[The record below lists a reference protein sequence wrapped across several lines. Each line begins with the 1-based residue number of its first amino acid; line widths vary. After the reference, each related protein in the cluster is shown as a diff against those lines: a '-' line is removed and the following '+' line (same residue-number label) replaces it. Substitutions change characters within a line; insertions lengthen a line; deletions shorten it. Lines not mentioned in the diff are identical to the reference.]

1 MEAHSGGGAG
11 GLRDPHKETIKA
23 GLRVSKQGSDGRVM
37 TSLLT
42 SGRTCKEPSL
52 GLQVRCQAGATQA
65 NDHMLQ
71 CPPGTGRPQFTPV
84 APASSSAAAGLKGY
98 GLWSPP
104 EWGNEPVLPSD
115 GGGLIS

>member
-1 MEAHSGGGAG
+1 
-11 GLRDPHKETIKA
+11 
-23 GLRVSKQGSDGRVM
+23 
-37 TSLLT
+37 
-42 SGRTCKEPSL
+42 
-52 GLQVRCQAGATQA
+52 
-65 NDHMLQ
+65 MLQ

-115 GGGLIS
+115 GGGDLLAEAMRCNNLLNRQG